1 MRSLDPIVSFED
13 DRKIVSKIYY
23 DSLKNRT
30 NYTITHRLFG
40 TQNKYDQNGE
50 PLISQF
56 DYENGAIR

>member
-13 DRKIVSKIYY
+13 DRKKMVSKIYY

-40 TQNKYDQNGE
+40 TQNKYD
-50 PLISQF
+50 
-56 DYENGAIR
+56 